1 EAIGYL
7 PARRLGLGSEDE
19 PAGYWSSMQRW
30 VPGNTWD
37 SDEGMDYAAAMSRI
51 DIPVLQVVSEGDR
64 LLCHPDD
71 GAAFVRALPRS
82 ELLCLGRAPWSGL
95 APGHVEMVAH
105 PRCQPLWRWVAE
117 WLV

>member
-1 EAIGYL
+1 AYLGRHPDAGVVALAGFALNIWNRRWTNSAARWALKRALVATSGKLVEAIGYL

-51 DIPVLQVVSEGDR
+51 DIPVLQVVS
-64 LLCHPDD
+64 
-71 GAAFVRALPRS
+71 
-82 ELLCLGRAPWSGL
+82 
-95 APGHVEMVAH
+95 
-105 PRCQPLWRWVAE
+105 
-117 WLV
+117 